1 MSENVLITGASRGI
15 GRAIAEELAKEGYNL
30 SLVCRQQTGKLAEYA
45 AFLTEAYN
53 IKVQAFQADLSSEK
67 EVQRLCRILPQIDI
81 CVNNAGISYTG
92 LLQDMSAEDWH
103 RVLDTN
109 LSSVFYL
116 CRALIPSMISKKSG
130 RILNISSVW
139 GDHGAS
145 MEVAYSASKG
155 GLNAFTKALAKELA
169 PSHICVNAL
178 ACGYIDTEM
187 NNEYTAEDVEA
198 ICEEIPLGRIG
209 APAEVAKAAVR
220 ILTMP
225 EYMTGQI
232 ITLDGGWVL

>member
-30 SLVCRQQTGKLAEYA
+30 SLVCRQQTGKLADYA
-45 AFLTEAYN
+45 AYLTEAYK

-67 EVQRLCRILPQIDI
+67 EVQKLCRILPEIDI

-187 NNEYTAEDVEA
+187 NSEYTAEDVEA
-198 ICEEIPLGRIG
+198 ICEEIPMGRIG

>member
-30 SLVCRQQTGKLAEYA
+30 SLVCRQQTGKLADYA
-45 AFLTEAYN
+45 AYLTEAYN

-67 EVQRLCRILPQIDI
+67 EVQRLCRILPEIDA

-187 NNEYTAEDVEA
+187 NSEYTAEDVEA
-198 ICEEIPLGRIG
+198 ICEEIPMGRIG